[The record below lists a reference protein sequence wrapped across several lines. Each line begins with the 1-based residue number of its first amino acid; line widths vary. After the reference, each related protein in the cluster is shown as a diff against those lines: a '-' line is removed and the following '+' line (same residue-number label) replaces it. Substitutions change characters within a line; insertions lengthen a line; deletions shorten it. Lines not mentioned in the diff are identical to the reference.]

1 MGVTINAPTNTAMK
15 STIAIPVVMKKS
27 KNNRIAILTPNKV
40 QKIFLLLSLEISF
53 DSGKSTNTDICIV
66 TNASINKVIPIP
78 IPLFSL
84 LLYCA

>member
-1 MGVTINAPTNTAMK
+1 MGVTINAPANTAMK

-27 KNNRIAILTPNKV
+27 KNNSIAILIPNKV
-40 QKIFLLLSLEISF
+40 QKIFLLLSLEISL

-84 LLYCA
+84 LFYCA